1 MCKKNRIV
9 LLEIAGVVI
18 SIILLILLICI
29 AYSFFSAT
37 AQPINHKLSDV
48 NIESTTYEVT
58 ETTQS
63 SACITTTSTT
73 ITSTNAIE
81 QTIASDAETTII
93 VEVNEETFEETIE
106 NTIEEIS
113 DESIEID
120 LSNLYITE
128 YSNLNE
134 ITGMSKE
141 QFVYLMDNFSYDY
154 NSLFSRNSGLIWD
167 LCQEY
172 NINEVFFVGL
182 IGAESLWGS
191 HESHIATCNYTSIKS
206 EGYLVEYSSEY
217 EGLTA
222 SAELICN
229 KYFSYIGTTLDS
241 ISEIY
246 CPDNPETFDIDESLK
261 WKELVFE
268 CMNLFISDMKT
279 T

>member
-1 MCKKNRIV
+1 MCKRNRIV

-18 SIILLILLICI
+18 SIILLISLIYI
-29 AYSFFSAT
+29 AQRFFSAT

-63 SACITTTSTT
+63 SVSITTTSI
-73 ITSTNAIE
+73 ITSTNATE
-81 QTIASDAETTII
+81 QTIATDAETTII
-93 VEVNEETFEETIE
+93 VEVDEETFEETVE
-106 NTIEEIS
+106 DSIEETN

-120 LSNLYITE
+120 LSNLYI
-128 YSNLNE
+128 SADLNVNE
-134 ITGMSKE
+134 TTGMSKE
-141 QFVYLMDNFSYDY
+141 QFVYLMNNFSYDY
-154 NSLFSRNSGLIWD
+154 NGLFSRNSGLIWD

-191 HESHIATCNYTSIKS
+191 HEAHIATCNYTSIKS

-222 SAELICN
+222 SAQLICN
-229 KYFSYIGTTLDS
+229 KYFSDIGTTLDS
-241 ISEIY
+241 ISKIY
-246 CPDNPETFDIDESLK
+246 CPDNPETFDIDESLE

-268 CMNLFISDMKT
+268 CMKLFVSDRKNT
-279 T
+279 